1 MRTARLTVCVI
12 AWLMAALLLTPSGML
27 AQEAE
32 DPGPSYE
39 FSKEELTQMLAPLAL
54 YPDALTAQILMAA
67 TYPLEVVEAD
77 RWRSANKQLQGDDLD
92 SYLQDKPWD
101 PSIKSLCHF
110 PDILAA
116 MSDKLDQTRKLG
128 DAFLG
133 QEEEVM
139 ATIQEL
145 RRKAREAGNLQT
157 TEQQKVTVEDDTIRI
172 EPAKPEVVYVPVY
185 DPARVYGPWWYPSY
199 PPYYW
204 YYPAGYVSGAYI
216 AFGPGVYFGLNAF
229 SWAWF
234 DWPFLRIQV
243 DFNRT
248 RSFHR
253 HYDRRGTNV
262 PVWTHNP
269 RHRRGVAYRDKA
281 TSQRFNARPPR
292 LSSSTPE
299 RRGYP
304 AADSGQ
310 QIRRAPHAPDQGG
323 TTRQAAPQRRES
335 GVTPG
340 TEKRDTPFR
349 GIGDGG
355 LERKAGERG
364 GASSQ
369 ATEPR
374 RGITG
379 GESRRP
385 AGGATRIQRQD
396 SFGSN
401 GGQIQRRESGGS
413 RGGGYGGSRR

>member
-1 MRTARLTVCVI
+1 MKTARLTVCVI

-77 RWRSANKQLQGDDLD
+77 RWRSANKQLQGNDLD

-133 QEEEVM
+133 QEEAVM

-157 TEQQKVTVEDDTIRI
+157 TEQQKVSVEDETIRI
-172 EPAKPEVVYVPVY
+172 EPARPEVVYVPVY
-185 DPARVYGPWWYPSY
+185 DPARVYGPWWYPAY

-204 YYPAGYVSGAYI
+204 YYPAASVSGAYI
-216 AFGPGVYFGLNAF
+216 AFGPGIYFGLNAF

-234 DWPFLRIQV
+234 DWPFFRIQV

-253 HYDRRGTNV
+253 HHDRRGTEV

-281 TSQRFNARPPR
+281 TSQRFNSRPPR

-304 AADSGQ
+304 AADSGR
-310 QIRRAPHAPDQGG
+310 QIRRAPQAPEQGG
-323 TTRQAAPQRRES
+323 ISRQVAPQGREN
-335 GVTPG
+335 GVIQRP
-340 TEKRDTPFR
+340 EKRDTPFR

-355 LERKAGERG
+355 LERRAGERG
-364 GASSQ
+364 GASSR
-369 ATEPR
+369 AVESG
-374 RGITG
+374 RGV
-379 GESRRP
+379 SASP
-385 AGGATRIQRQD
+385 AGGGTRIQRQD
-396 SFGSN
+396 SFGSQ

-413 RGGGYGGSRR
+413 RSGGFGGSRR

>member
-12 AWLMAALLLTPSGML
+12 AWLMAALLLLPSGLL

-32 DPGPSYE
+32 DPDQSYK

-54 YPDALTAQILMAA
+54 YPDALTAQILMAS

-110 PDILAA
+110 PDLLAA

-145 RRKAREAGNLQT
+145 RHKAREAGNLKT
-157 TEQQKVTVEDDTIRI
+157 TEQQKVTVEEDTIKI

-185 DPARVYGPWWYPSY
+185 NPALVYGSWWYPAY
-199 PPYYW
+199 PPYHW

-216 AFGPGVYFGLNAF
+216 GFGPGIYFGLNAF

-234 DWPFLRIQV
+234 DWPLFRIQV

-253 HYDRRGTNV
+253 YYDRRGTPG

-269 RHRRGVAYRDKA
+269 RHRRGVAYRDRI
-281 TSQRFNARPPR
+281 TSQRFNSRPPR
-292 LSSSTPE
+292 LSSSSPE

-304 AADSGQ
+304 AAVGEQ
-310 QIRRAPHAPDQGG
+310 QIRRAPQSPDQGG
-323 TTRQAAPQRRES
+323 SSRQIAPQRRET
-335 GVTPG
+335 GVIQR

-355 LERKAGERG
+355 LERRAGERG
-364 GASSQ
+364 GTSSR
-369 ATEPR
+369 AVESGR
-374 RGITG
+374 RAIGSG
-379 GESRRP
+379 GE
-385 AGGATRIQRQD
+385 TRIQRQGG
-396 SFGSN
+396 FGSQ